1 MRCLESDI
9 AKEVKQK
16 EILKTENEKLRERVG
31 KSSEL
36 IGRLQ
41 ELNKALSDELELVK
55 TKERNMIM
63 EEKRIREQL
72 IDKFVMS
79 LDELNSK
86 VEENSKTNSTLLDEN
101 SSLREEFRQ
110 RLEQYQEQARI
121 SKEMIAKLTEVNSLY
136 EKQMDEMKGYM
147 DSLAEKAKDAEDLRK
162 AVSEYRT
169 LMEKQGTMI
178 TALKEHRDKLSAL
191 VKQYE
196 GLMGEKKAELK
207 KKNLRIDEL
216 SVEVEVWRSC

>member
-1 MRCLESDI
+1 
-9 AKEVKQK
+9 
-16 EILKTENEKLRERVG
+16 
-31 KSSEL
+31 
-36 IGRLQ
+36 
-41 ELNKALSDELELVK
+41 
-55 TKERNMIM
+55 MIM
-63 EEKRIREQL
+63 EEKRIRQERQQNVTDREQL

-121 SKEMIAKLTEVNSLY
+121 SKEMIAKLTEVNVGNEEDDHGQSLY

-216 SVEVEVWRSC
+216 SVEVEVWRSCQHSWLQ